1 MARGE
6 GLEPPA
12 SALIADVLPI
22 GLSTKNKEHHMLLI
36 ILQIRRRVNSA
47 LANWAIDYRLPY
59 TGALVCLVGLEPTS
73 LDYQSKN

>member
-6 GLEPPA
+6 GLEPST

-47 LANWAIDYRLPY
+47 LAN
-59 TGALVCLVGLEPTS
+59 
-73 LDYQSKN
+73 